1 MNPASLSF
9 NRNVGRKKIKSIS
22 LLATIAGQV
31 VFRPKVG
38 ESYILT
44 QAFVKNRTVTGTVT
58 TAPHTKLTNG
68 TTDTVAD
75 VAQVT
80 TANTYQRLAV
90 VGNVVIDSDNP
101 LTLVVGTAQVGG
113 TVFLVDLIVA
123 LLRVSD

>member
-1 MNPASLSF
+1 MNAASLSF
-9 NRNVGRKKIKSIS
+9 GRNYARKKVKSIS

-38 ESYILT
+38 ESYIL
-44 QAFVKNRTVTGTVT
+44 QAGFVKNRTVTGVVT

-80 TANTYQRLAV
+80 TANTYQRLTV
-90 VGNVVIDSDNP
+90 VGNVVIDNDNP
-101 LTLVVGTAQVGG
+101 LTLVVGTAQIGG
-113 TVFLVDLIVA
+113 TVFLVDLIVF
-123 LLRVSD
+123 LVRVSD

>member
-1 MNPASLSF
+1 MNVASFTS
-9 NRNVGRKKIKSIS
+9 RNVLVRKKVKSVS

-31 VFRPKVG
+31 VFRPKTN
-38 ESYILT
+38 ESYIL
-44 QAFVKNRTVTGTVT
+44 QAAFVKNRTITGTVT

-80 TANTYQRLAV
+80 TASTRQRLAV
-90 VGNVVIDSDNP
+90 TGNVTIDNSNP

-113 TVFLVDLIVA
+113 TVFLVDLELF

>member
-1 MNPASLSF
+1 MNAASISY
-9 NRNVGRKKIKSIS
+9 NRNVARKKVKSIS

-38 ESYILT
+38 ESFILT
-44 QAFVKNRTVTGTVT
+44 QAIVKNRTITGTVT

-90 VGNVVIDSDNP
+90 VGNVVIDNDNP

-113 TVFLVDLIVA
+113 TVFLVDLIVF
-123 LLRVSD
+123 LVRVSD